1 MTSKRAVLQVK
12 HKNGTEYMLMPMNKS
27 CWLEGG
33 GIAIQDNTNKKLFFN
48 VPLTH
53 LEGPFEIA
61 TSIVDMDNYF

>member
-1 MTSKRAVLQVK
+1 
-12 HKNGTEYMLMPMNKS
+12 MPMNKS